1 VLDPRGEIYER
12 VDQVTQ
18 PYGRLVK
25 LGREVQGGY
34 GDVLR
39 LSTVRTPCWVAHV
52 DAEGEHGRDVVEP
65 MKEYLGRRHRALW
78 PVHEPLI
85 PVLFFA
91 QAMRE

>member
-1 VLDPRGEIYER
+1 
-12 VDQVTQ
+12 
-18 PYGRLVK
+18 
-25 LGREVQGGY
+25 
-34 GDVLR
+34 
-39 LSTVRTPCWVAHV
+39 V